1 MNSLVVGLETI
12 TKLKRDHAATFST
25 LNGIFLFIYTSEFI
39 LKVYSEPKGYWKSSY
54 NIFDFTV
61 LVLSYVQVVL
71 DNLQVDEG
79 SLEVLRLLRVIR
91 ALRTISFV
99 EGLQVLVTALIV
111 TIRKS
116 VVNVVVLLVLLM
128 IFFGVVGYYIFGY
141 DDTGDKERWGSLSG
155 AMLTLFTF
163 VTADGWTQIQKRLDE
178 KFSYSQ
184 WFTVIFIF
192 LGHFIFTN
200 LFIGII
206 IMNIHESTERY
217 NATRKKEREAILQL
231 KKDYLYKRQREDVK
245 QMLRNSKYANFTEM
259 TQNFRRTLRHDDF
272 VLMTDTCC
280 GLTWLETYIDSL
292 DYLDAFSYRNSKS
305 KDHSNCLKRRLELW
319 KNGEFDLLL
328 QEIRFIQSNLEQQQR
343 KKSIEEVSKLFQKIV
358 ISGKV
363 NAALRLL
370 SETES
375 KGILP
380 LTDENLAL
388 LNQKHPPVEECFDD
402 YLGELKL
409 IDIRLQ
415 YDGLKNISSVDQKL
429 CHLWRSLLKSEERC
443 KCMGAELDEARKQ
456 YATEIAQISQ
466 SMQNVSSIS
475 VERDAVITQLKAE
488 NNMMKTKVKDLE
500 MQLSNVDPKLLEKLH
515 CILISEGYSHLSQQT
530 VEKQFKTILGNLRGT
545 EDDLKTL
552 KEENHNLS
560 DEIMLRCSNRQQ
572 LEVEIRKLKQELF
585 ANKYEKE
592 QINNAEMKML
602 SDAKARFERDY
613 LDADRKLKE
622 MHELVSNLNKQ
633 RDIEKLNHQHQLH
646 GIAKAYED
654 ELLKVVESKDSERKT
669 ASQKNLE
676 ISRIQVEHRLLQGK
690 YSSLESEQSKSL
702 DLIASLEDQSNQLN
716 MEIKSLRQLNQ
727 RSASEMEAKRLEM
740 EKNLL
745 GKLAELQSSL
755 VRKESEAE
763 NNMINIKEKEIKM
776 QNLSNQLDDMLL
788 AKTALENIIATKE
801 QELQGLKYKVED
813 FLRKIEEAESL
824 FKKTENEK
832 KEINEKFVNAS
843 GEAESLKVY
852 CYQLKNDMNALTV
865 QMTRHQHSFSKEQE
879 KFQNIVNQLT
889 EENGAQKSIMEHERC
904 INENKTKIMR
914 SEIFE
919 MKARMVE
926 KAEEEAKLRERIQ
939 VLSKEQIDLKAS
951 LMLEEKCKEATEASL
966 LDIEE
971 QFQTTR
977 QKNSELIHTVAALE
991 NSKCNLERES
1001 DLRSKMLYQIEEMNC
1016 KKDLQIKTMTD
1027 TNSKLKAELMKSN
1040 MENKKLAS
1048 ELSFAQ
1054 ENLQSCISEKKE
1066 LSHAKIEL
1074 NRKIEEI
1081 EVIKSRLCQEEGHMK
1096 LQADLISEFNKQLAL
1111 FENQVEEKDSGIQ
1124 NLVDVLQK
1132 RNEQLCNISKQ
1143 HKDIKKEYGS
1153 ASLKVA
1159 ELLKENDALRM
1170 ELVSTSEAY
1179 DELKTKADKESIKN
1193 ENEFRMLG
1201 ERFEREKHALE
1212 TFIGQLKNNLQISQ
1226 ERIDA
1231 QEKWNESF
1239 DEKYRKTKTE
1249 NASLISEISVFQDKV
1264 TSFNIDERKLALKIN
1279 HLDKENTDLRKSLAT
1294 LTNDKL
1300 SLERLCHQLQ
1310 NETAAELTN
1319 RGYNTFESNA
1329 NGGYK
1334 PGDEEDMTGERGCYF
1349 RDGKR
1354 KIDFVLVY
1362 TEDHQKPTEQKHIDY
1377 REKFLSNLR
1386 KSHMEMEVEVT
1397 EDKTRKVN
1405 FIKCHCPF
1413 EVLKFYAE
1421 EMSFRA
1427 PLELRSTVKVNWT
1440 ERILAKF
1447 HLPNPFK
1454 EEVPNAPPDFFTTT
1468 FRGDKMDKFIGS
1480 DNHDTYFTDTQRS
1493 RVAYEIL
1500 ETAPYGKRTRGEI
1513 GVARLCA
1520 EEVFTAAYP
1529 LHVGG
1534 HKRPREEGPDSP
1546 DDEPQMNKRQVLK
1559 HYWGRW
1565 SKWLKYQ
1572 PLDHVREYYGEKI
1585 GLYFAWLGQYT
1596 AWLILPSFVGLLI
1609 FLYGFVTIASSDN
1622 RDALDI
1628 CAAKNWTYKMCPLCD
1643 ENLGCKYWD
1652 LKKSCTLAKVSYL
1665 FDNAATVFYAVF
1677 VSFWGKFTD
1686 DANICFFLEFWKR
1699 KEITL
1704 AYQWDC
1710 LGYESEEERPRPTFA
1725 ALAPTVERNPVTGIL
1740 EPHFPDEKRKP
1751 RLFSGIF
1758 IIITMVSLVLIFMLG
1773 VIVYKLLVYRPLA
1786 MNSLT
1791 ASHALQIA
1799 NISGAVCNLICIMI
1813 LSRVYEKVALAL
1825 THWEMHRT
1833 QTEYEDNYTFKVF
1846 VFQFVIFMHRF
1857 STLRFSRER

>member
-1 MNSLVVGLETI
+1 MTEVVKKRCDASFHHFICKVTTTSIFNGFVMFIILMNSLVVGLETI

-292 DYLDAFSYRNSKS
+292 DYLDAFSYS
-305 KDHSNCLKRRLELW
+305 CA
-319 KNGEFDLLL
+319 
-328 QEIRFIQSNLEQQQR
+328 RFI
-343 KKSIEEVSKLFQKIV
+343 EVY
-358 ISGKV
+358 
-363 NAALRLL
+363 L
-370 SETES
+370 STES
-375 KGILP
+375 KGIPP

-402 YLGELKL
+402 YLLEGPEQQIGSYAYENIGALIRKIAFQIKGAAGPSYLDADGWRRILTSASFVSYSHDLCDALASFTKKLCLDRFGELKL

-415 YDGLKNISSVDQKL
+415 YDGLRNSSSVDQKL

-500 MQLSNVDPKLLEKLH
+500 MQLSSVDPKLLEKLH

-560 DEIMLRCSNRQQ
+560 DEIMLRCSNGQQ
-572 LEVEIRKLKQELF
+572 LEAEIRKLKQELF

-602 SDAKARFERDY
+602 SDAKARLERDY

-669 ASQKNLE
+669 ASQKNFE
-676 ISRIQVEHRLLQGK
+676 ISRMQVEHRLLQGK

-824 FKKTENEK
+824 FKKLENEK

-1001 DLRSKMLYQIEEMNC
+1001 DLRSKMLYQMEEMNC
-1016 KKDLQIKTMTD
+1016 KKDVQIKTMTD

-1040 MENKKLAS
+1040 TENNKLAS

-1143 HKDIKKEYGS
+1143 HKDIKREYGS

-1179 DELKTKADKESIKN
+1179 DELKTKSDKESIKN

-1264 TSFNIDERKLALKIN
+1264 MSFNIDERKLALKIN

-1310 NETAAELTN
+1310 NEAAAVKFAN
-1319 RGYNTFESNA
+1319 R
-1329 NGGYK
+1329 
-1334 PGDEEDMTGERGCYF
+1334 
-1349 RDGKR
+1349 
-1354 KIDFVLVY
+1354 
-1362 TEDHQKPTEQKHIDY
+1362 
-1377 REKFLSNLR
+1377 
-1386 KSHMEMEVEVT
+1386 
-1397 EDKTRKVN
+1397 
-1405 FIKCHCPF
+1405 
-1413 EVLKFYAE
+1413 
-1421 EMSFRA
+1421 
-1427 PLELRSTVKVNWT
+1427 
-1440 ERILAKF
+1440 
-1447 HLPNPFK
+1447 
-1454 EEVPNAPPDFFTTT
+1454 
-1468 FRGDKMDKFIGS
+1468 
-1480 DNHDTYFTDTQRS
+1480 
-1493 RVAYEIL
+1493 
-1500 ETAPYGKRTRGEI
+1500 
-1513 GVARLCA
+1513 
-1520 EEVFTAAYP
+1520 
-1529 LHVGG
+1529 
-1534 HKRPREEGPDSP
+1534 
-1546 DDEPQMNKRQVLK
+1546 
-1559 HYWGRW
+1559 
-1565 SKWLKYQ
+1565 
-1572 PLDHVREYYGEKI
+1572 
-1585 GLYFAWLGQYT
+1585 
-1596 AWLILPSFVGLLI
+1596 
-1609 FLYGFVTIASSDN
+1609 
-1622 RDALDI
+1622 
-1628 CAAKNWTYKMCPLCD
+1628 
-1643 ENLGCKYWD
+1643 
-1652 LKKSCTLAKVSYL
+1652 
-1665 FDNAATVFYAVF
+1665 
-1677 VSFWGKFTD
+1677 
-1686 DANICFFLEFWKR
+1686 
-1699 KEITL
+1699 
-1704 AYQWDC
+1704 
-1710 LGYESEEERPRPTFA
+1710 
-1725 ALAPTVERNPVTGIL
+1725 
-1740 EPHFPDEKRKP
+1740 
-1751 RLFSGIF
+1751 
-1758 IIITMVSLVLIFMLG
+1758 
-1773 VIVYKLLVYRPLA
+1773 
-1786 MNSLT
+1786 
-1791 ASHALQIA
+1791 
-1799 NISGAVCNLICIMI
+1799 
-1813 LSRVYEKVALAL
+1813 
-1825 THWEMHRT
+1825 
-1833 QTEYEDNYTFKVF
+1833 
-1846 VFQFVIFMHRF
+1846 
-1857 STLRFSRER
+1857 